1 MVNIMRAFSEVREL
15 VPEYAV
21 YVMIR
26 YNCLHSD
33 WPSKGLNY
41 K

>member
-15 VPEYAV
+15 VPEYA
-21 YVMIR
+21 MIR